1 MTSTRVSDTLCGM
14 QTMKRSAMAAGA
26 PEKLPYLQ
34 KVDIFRDLTPDA
46 MHEIETT
53 TVMVTCEP
61 GRVFYRADD
70 LAEVL
75 FILKKGEVTISRTTE
90 DGKRLITTTVRD
102 GTIFGEMPFLGQR
115 LQHAQAEARTA
126 SLICVMSRRDVNDLL
141 TRYPSIALRIVEV
154 LSRRLNAA
162 ETRLE
167 EMAFHGLRERLAA
180 LLLQLA
186 TEQDWRGRPMISGL
200 THQHFAE
207 LLGTYC
213 ETISAT
219 LNAFRDDGLLQTG
232 RKRITLLQ
240 PDALHAAAR
249 ESHSS
254 HSGEHGER

>member
-1 MTSTRVSDTLCGM
+1 
-14 QTMKRSAMAAGA
+14 MKRSAMAAGA

-70 LAEVL
+70 PAEVL
-75 FILKKGEVTISRTTE
+75 FILKKGEVAISRTTE
-90 DGKRLITTTVRD
+90 DGKRLITMTVRD

-207 LLGTYC
+207 LLGTYR

-240 PDALHAAAR
+240 PDALHATAR

-254 HSGEHGER
+254 QADDHSEL

>member
-1 MTSTRVSDTLCGM
+1 M

-70 LAEVL
+70 PAEVL
-75 FILKKGEVTISRTTE
+75 FILKKGEVAISRTTE

-115 LQHAQAEARTA
+115 LQHAQAEARSA
-126 SLICVMSRRDVNDLL
+126 CLICVMSRRDVNDLL

-154 LSRRLNAA
+154 LSRRLDAA

-167 EMAFHGLRERLAA
+167 EMAFRGLRERLAT
-180 LLLQLA
+180 LLLQLV
-186 TEQDWRGRPMISGL
+186 TEQDWRGRPVITGL
-200 THQHFAE
+200 THQHFAD
-207 LLGTYC
+207 LLGTYR
-213 ETISAT
+213 ETVSAT

-240 PDALHAAAR
+240 PDALRATAH
-249 ESHSS
+249 ESHAS
-254 HSGEHGER
+254 HSGDRGER

>member
-1 MTSTRVSDTLCGM
+1 METNP
-14 QTMKRSAMAAGA
+14 AIIAAT
-26 PEKLPYLQ
+26 EKLPYLR

-70 LAEVL
+70 PAEVL
-75 FILKKGEVTISRTTE
+75 FILKRGEVAISRTTE

-126 SLICVMSRRDVNDLL
+126 SLICVMSRRDVEDLL

-154 LSRRLNAA
+154 LSARLDAA

-167 EMAFHGLRERLAA
+167 EMAFKGLRERLAA
-180 LLLQLA
+180 LLLRLA
-186 TEQDWRGRPMISGL
+186 TEQDWRGRPVVTGL
-200 THQHFAE
+200 THQHLAE
-207 LLGTYC
+207 LLGTYR

-219 LNAFRDDGLLQTG
+219 LNALRDDGLLQTA
-232 RKRITLLQ
+232 RKRITLLR
-240 PDALHAAAR
+240 PDALRATAR
-249 ESHSS
+249 ESHAA
-254 HSGEHGER
+254 HADEHGER